1 MSAATVAGRRRM
13 SPRRMAAG
21 AARRVSPRQ
30 LSPRLKRRLLALAIL
45 CIVLM
50 AGYQFWLRDSSLV
63 AVDRVEVT
71 GLTSADAARIRTA
84 LTSAARDMTTLN
96 VDRDALDRVVAGYPV
111 VRKLEIAPDF
121 PHTLRVHVV
130 EYEPAAIAVSDAG
143 EVPVAGDGTVLKGVR
158 VEGRLPTIAV
168 DGAVGGERL
177 LDETARGAAAVA
189 GAAPTLLRKR
199 IENVDHRSD
208 DGYVAELRDGPE
220 LLLGSA
226 TRLRAKWAAAA
237 RVLADLEARGATYV
251 DLRLPD
257 RPAVG
262 GLAAPTVEPVAP
274 LGSELGTASTD
285 TTETGLPTGTVTPEL
300 AETAVPDTGV
310 TDPTTAAET
319 PQAQTPAET
328 PTQTPTQTQTDPTQA
343 LPTGSQGGATVA
355 P

>member
-1 MSAATVAGRRRM
+1 MSAATVAGRRRL
-13 SPRRMAAG
+13 SPRRAAAG
-21 AARRVSPRQ
+21 AARRVSLRQ
-30 LSPRLKRRLLALAIL
+30 LSPRLKRRLLAVAIA
-45 CIVLM
+45 CVAFA

-63 AVDRVEVT
+63 AVERVEVS

-84 LTSAARDMTTLN
+84 LTSAAHDMTTLH
-96 VDRDALDRVVAGYPV
+96 VDRAALDQVVAGYPV
-111 VRKLEIAPDF
+111 VRKLEVAPDF

-143 EVPVAGDGTVLKGVR
+143 EVPVAGDGTILKGVR
-158 VEGRLPTIAV
+158 FEGRLPTIDI
-168 DGAVGGERL
+168 DGALGTETL
-177 LDETARGAAAVA
+177 LDQTARGAAVVA
-189 GAAPTLLRKR
+189 GTAPALLRKR
-199 IENVDHRSD
+199 IENIDHRSD

-251 DLRLPD
+251 DLRIPG

-274 LGSELGTASTD
+274 LGSELSTVPD
-285 TTETGLPTGTVTPEL
+285 GTTETGVPTGTVTPEV
-300 AETAVPDTGV
+300 AETAVPNTSA
-310 TDPTTAAET
+310 TDPTTATGT
-319 PQAQTPAET
+319 PVVET
-328 PTQTPTQTQTDPTQA
+328 PTQTPTTPTQP
-343 LPTGSQGGATVA
+343 LPTGSEGGAAVA

>member
-1 MSAATVAGRRRM
+1 MSAATVAGRRRL
-13 SPRRMAAG
+13 SPRRAAAR

-30 LSPRLKRRLLALAIL
+30 LSPRLKRRLLALALL
-45 CIVLM
+45 CVAFA

-63 AVDRVEVT
+63 AVERVEVT
-71 GLTSADAARIRTA
+71 GLTSSDAARIRTA

-96 VDRDALDRVVAGYPV
+96 VDRAALDQVVAGYPV
-111 VRKLEIAPDF
+111 VRELEVAPDF

-143 EVPVAGDGTVLKGVR
+143 DVPVAGDGTILKGVR
-158 VEGRLPTIAV
+158 FEGRLPTIDVEGALGSETLV
-168 DGAVGGERL
+168 DQ
-177 LDETARGAAAVA
+177 TARGAAAVA
-189 GAAPTLLRKR
+189 GTAPALLRKR
-199 IENVDHRSD
+199 IENIDHRSD

-237 RVLADLEARGATYV
+237 RVLADLEARGATYI
-251 DLRLPD
+251 DLRLPG

-274 LGSELGTASTD
+274 LGSELGAASTG
-285 TTETGLPTGTVTPEL
+285 TTETGLPTGTDTGTVTPEG
-300 AETAVPDTGV
+300 AETAVPNTGS
-310 TDPTTAAET
+310 TDPATGLTTT
-319 PQAQTPAET
+319 PTDTSTQQSTT
-328 PTQTPTQTQTDPTQA
+328 PTQT
-343 LPTGSQGGATVA
+343 LPTGSEGGAAVA